1 MCMEKEVRMMS
12 EHAKDVIDRVRAIRR
27 KISEEVGN
35 DPEELVRHYQEL
47 DEKYR
52 ARILRRKQTSQEK

>member
-1 MCMEKEVRMMS
+1 MS
-12 EHAKDVIDRVRAIRR
+12 EQSKDVIDRVRAIRR

-52 ARILRRKQTSQEK
+52 TRVLRGKQTLQKK

>member
-1 MCMEKEVRMMS
+1 MEKEVRMMS

-35 DPEELVRHYQEL
+35 DPERLVRHYQEL

-52 ARILRRKQTSQEK
+52 TRILRRKQTSQEK

>member
-1 MCMEKEVRMMS
+1 MMP
-12 EHAKDVIDRVRAIRR
+12 EHSKNVIDRVRAIRR
-27 KISEEVGN
+27 KIAQEVGN

-52 ARILRRKQTSQEK
+52 ARVLRRKQTSQEK

>member
-1 MCMEKEVRMMS
+1 MEKEMRMMS
-12 EHAKDVIDRVRAIRR
+12 KHSKDVIDRVRAIRR
-27 KISEEVGN
+27 EISEEVGN

-52 ARILRRKQTSQEK
+52 ARLLRGKVQESED

>member
-1 MCMEKEVRMMS
+1 MMS
-12 EHAKDVIDRVRAIRR
+12 KHSKDVIDRIRAIRR

-35 DPEELVRHYQEL
+35 DPDRLVRHYQEL

-52 ARILRRKQTSQEK
+52 ARLLRRKQTSQEK

>member
-1 MCMEKEVRMMS
+1 MEKEVRMKS
-12 EHAKDVIDRVRAIRR
+12 KHSKDVIDRVRDIRR
-27 KISEEVGN
+27 KIAEEVGN

-52 ARILRRKQTSQEK
+52 ARLLRRKRTPQEK

>member
-1 MCMEKEVRMMS
+1 MEKEVKMMS
-12 EHAKDVIDRVRAIRR
+12 EHSKDVIDRVRAVRR
-27 KISEEVGN
+27 KISEEIGN

-52 ARILRRKQTSQEK
+52 ARLLRGKQTLQEK

>member
-1 MCMEKEVRMMS
+1 MMS
-12 EHAKDVIDRVRAIRR
+12 EHSKDVIDRVRAVRR

-35 DPEELVRHYQEL
+35 DPKELVRHYQEL

-52 ARILRRKQTSQEK
+52 ARLLRRKQAPQEK

>member
-1 MCMEKEVRMMS
+1 MEKEVKMMS
-12 EHAKDVIDRVRAIRR
+12 EQSKDVIDRVRAIRR

-52 ARILRRKQTSQEK
+52 TRVLRGKQTLEKK

>member
-1 MCMEKEVRMMS
+1 MMS
-12 EHAKDVIDRVRAIRR
+12 EHSKDVIDRVRAIRR

-52 ARILRRKQTSQEK
+52 ARLLRGKQTSQEK

>member
-1 MCMEKEVRMMS
+1 MMS
-12 EHAKDVIDRVRAIRR
+12 KHSKDVIDRVRAIRR
-27 KISEEVGN
+27 EISEEVGN

-52 ARILRRKQTSQEK
+52 ARLLRGKVQESED

>member
-1 MCMEKEVRMMS
+1 MMS
-12 EHAKDVIDRVRAIRR
+12 EHSKDVIDRVRAIRR

-35 DPEELVRHYQEL
+35 DELVRHYQEL

-52 ARILRRKQTSQEK
+52 ARVLRRKQTSQEK